1 MYLLELAYKAENHI
15 FMKSF
20 KEKLIP
26 KLKAASIHLLI
37 SLLIFMVILYFILF
51 DWYPEPFFTAQGGW
65 QGIRLMAVVDL
76 VLGPSLT
83 FIVFNHLKQRKEIFF
98 DISLIVLV
106 QIVALIWGGYTVYA
120 QRPIALVFWNDAF
133 YTVTGDDYSVQGIDD
148 PDFSQFSAHVP
159 PLIYSRPLTT
169 LIEMEQFRQLTEKK
183 IPVYA
188 HVSLYEKIEDHL
200 SSVFSR
206 GVDIKEVMS
215 KNASMKSQLEKI
227 VQGDFAGYH
236 YIALKAKYQNMIL
249 ILDNNGNLVGEV
261 KAPYF

>member
-1 MYLLELAYKAENHI
+1 MTGL
-15 FMKSF
+15 
-20 KEKLIP
+20 KEILIS
-26 KLKAASIHLLI
+26 KLKATSIHLFI
-37 SLLIFMVILYFILF
+37 SLWIFLVVLYFILF

-65 QGIRLMAVVDL
+65 QGIRLMAFVDL

-83 FIVFNHLKQRKEIFF
+83 FIVYSQLKQRKTLIFDF
-98 DISLIVLV
+98 SLIALV
-106 QIVALIWGGYTVYA
+106 QISALIWGGHLVYT
-120 QRPIALVFWNDAF
+120 QRPIALVFWHDAF
-133 YTVTGDDYSVQGIDD
+133 YTVTGNDYSVQGIDN

-159 PLIYSRPLTT
+159 PLIYSRPLKT

-188 HVSLYEKIEDHL
+188 HVSLYEKIEDNL

-206 GVDIKEVMS
+206 GVGIEEVIQ
-215 KNASMKSQLEKI
+215 KNASMKFQLEKI
-227 VQGDFAGYH
+227 VHGNLADYN

-249 ILDNNGNLVGEV
+249 ILGKNGNLVGEV